1 MTTARPGSL
10 LMRISAPLGLLAVAV
25 FAALS
30 LNANAATRFYQWPWF
45 FYWQVLLVTPIA
57 LLAGWLL
64 AGRRGLRRFGGW
76 LDSGLVLL
84 AAVNVVAALFSPFRP
99 QSLNAALIPVAAVS
113 LAWLECLRRNI
124 EEKG

>member
-45 FYWQVLLVTPIA
+45 FYWQVLLVA
-57 LLAGWLL
+57 
-64 AGRRGLRRFGGW
+64 
-76 LDSGLVLL
+76 
-84 AAVNVVAALFSPFRP
+84 
-99 QSLNAALIPVAAVS
+99 PVAISTNQFVTVRV
-113 LAWLECLRRNI
+113 WLRAT
-124 EEKG
+124 GP